1 MFEFQWI
8 WVLALLPLPW
18 LVKRFS
24 RPVSVQRQQAVNVPF
39 MDDLVAAGAVTHS
52 AAPERSGRLWWLG
65 LLAWA
70 LLLFAAAGPRWL
82 GDPIPQQREGREMML
97 AVDLSASMQERDFV
111 FKGQRLNRLMA
122 TQLVASDFIQR
133 REGDRIGLVLFG
145 DQAYLQS
152 PLTWDR
158 ATVQKL
164 LDEAQLGLAGKRT
177 AIGDAIGLTVKRLRE
192 TDNPNRVMVLLTDG
206 TNTAGA
212 LEPLQAAKLAREE
225 GVKIYT
231 IGIGRDSSQDG
242 LMGGLFGSFGSR
254 SPELDERTLTAI
266 AEQTGGA
273 YYRARDLNEL
283 VGIYDQ
289 LDALEPVSRAQNDYR
304 PVIALYPWPLAGA
317 LLVLALVALLKGRRG

>member
-1 MFEFQWI
+1 
-8 WVLALLPLPW
+8 
-18 LVKRFS
+18 
-24 RPVSVQRQQAVNVPF
+24 
-39 MDDLVAAGAVTHS
+39 
-52 AAPERSGRLWWLG
+52 
-65 LLAWA
+65 
-70 LLLFAAAGPRWL
+70 
-82 GDPIPQQREGREMML
+82 MML

-152 PLTWDR
+152 PLTW
-158 ATVQKL
+158 
-164 LDEAQLGLAGKRT
+164 
-177 AIGDAIGLTVKRLRE
+177 DAIGLTVKRLRE

-254 SPELDERTLTAI
+254 SPELDERALTAI

-304 PVIALYPWPLAGA
+304 PVIALYPWPLAAA
-317 LLVLALVALLKGRRG
+317 LLILALVALLKGRRG